1 MQMLS
6 KTNYDF
12 LRWKWQAIALSA
24 VIILGGLGLIA
35 TNGLPLGI
43 DFSGGT
49 LLVVEFEQPVSEE
62 QVRNAVNPLPGEEV
76 VQQYGAIAERR
87 MLIRLPQIEG
97 AVEGNSLEQASTQVE
112 QALQKAALPKF
123 TIVNRELVSAVIGR
137 DLQLRGI
144 YATLASLLAI
154 TIYIGIRFRFTFAV
168 GAIVATLHDVL
179 VTLAFLVF
187 FGYDLS
193 LNVVAAILTITGYSV
208 NDTIVIFDRVRENL
222 RSRRREPLDKIVN
235 ESVNQTLS
243 RTIIT
248 AGTTFLSVLSIFL
261 FGGEALRG
269 FSFTMLVGIASGTY
283 STIFIASAI
292 AIILSASKART
303 TVAAASSGDAAA
315 SQGGKSAPV
324 SQGGKKQKRAR
335 AS

>member
-1 MQMLS
+1 MQILS
-6 KTNYDF
+6 KTNYNF
-12 LRWKWQAIALSA
+12 LRWKWHAIALSLA
-24 VIILGGLGLIA
+24 VILGGFGMIA
-35 TNGLPLGI
+35 AKGLPLGI

-49 LLVVEFEQPVSEE
+49 LIVVQFEQPVTEA
-62 QVRNAVNPLPGEEV
+62 QVRNAVESLPGEEV
-76 VQQYGAIAERR
+76 VQTYGAASERR
-87 MLIRLPQIEG
+87 MLIRLPQTEG
-97 AVEGNSLEQASTQVE
+97 AVEGNSLEQASLQVE
-112 QALQKAALPKF
+112 QALQKAGLPKF

-154 TIYIGIRFRFTFAV
+154 TIYIGIRFRFSFAV

-179 VTLAFLVF
+179 VTLAFLAF

-222 RSRRREPLDKIVN
+222 RSRRRDPLDTIVN

-269 FSFTMLVGIASGTY
+269 FAFTMLVGIVSGTY

-292 AIILSASKART
+292 AIILSAGKART
-303 TVAAASSGDAAA
+303 PAAAAPSGNATA
-315 SQGGKSAPV
+315 
-324 SQGGKKQKRAR
+324 SQGGKKQKRAK

>member
-1 MQMLS
+1 MQLLNNA
-6 KTNYDF
+6 NYDF
-12 LRWKWQAIALSA
+12 LRWKWHALALSA
-24 VIILGGLGLIA
+24 IVILTGLGMIA
-35 TNGLPLGI
+35 TRGLPLGI
-43 DFSGGT
+43 DFSGGS
-49 LLVVEFEQPVSEE
+49 LIVVEFEQPVTEE
-62 QVRNAVNPLPGEEV
+62 QVRNAVDRLPGEEV
-76 VQQYGAIAERR
+76 VQQYGTAAERR
-87 MLIRLPQIEG
+87 MLIRLPQTEG
-97 AVEGNSLEQASTQVE
+97 AVEGNSLEQASSNVE
-112 QALQKAALPKF
+112 AALDKAGLPKHS
-123 TIVNRELVSAVIGR
+123 IVNRELVSAVIGR

-144 YATLASLLAI
+144 YATLASLVAI
-154 TIYIGIRFRFTFAV
+154 TIYIGFRFRFSFAV

-187 FGYDLS
+187 FKYDLS

-269 FSFTMLVGIASGTY
+269 FSFTMLVGIVSGTY
-283 STIFIASAI
+283 STVFIASAI
-292 AIILSASKART
+292 AIILSGGKARAA
-303 TVAAASSGDAAA
+303 AAASSGD
-315 SQGGKSAPV
+315 V
-324 SQGGKKQKRAR
+324 VQGGKKQKRAK

>member
-1 MQMLS
+1 MQILS
-6 KTNYDF
+6 KTNFNF
-12 LRWKWQAIALSA
+12 LRWKWHALGLSL
-24 VIILGGLGLIA
+24 VVILGGLAMIA
-35 TNGLPLGI
+35 TKGMPLGI

-49 LLVVEFEQPVSEE
+49 LLVVQFEQPVTEE
-62 QVRNAVNPLPGEEV
+62 QVRNAVDPLPGEEV
-76 VQQYGAIAERR
+76 VQQYGEAGERR
-87 MLIRLPQIEG
+87 MLIRLPQTEG
-97 AVEGNSLEQASTQVE
+97 AVEGNSLEQASTGVE
-112 QALQKAALPKF
+112 QALAKTGLPKF

-144 YATLASLLAI
+144 YATLASLIAI
-154 TIYIGIRFRFTFAV
+154 TIYIGIRFRFSFAV
-168 GAIVATLHDVL
+168 GAIAATLHDVL

-248 AGTTFLSVLSIFL
+248 AGTVFLSVLSIFL

-269 FSFTMLVGIASGTY
+269 FSFTMLVGTLSGTY

-292 AIILSASKART
+292 AIVLSERSHRT
-303 TVAAASSGDAAA
+303 AAAASPTDAAA
-315 SQGGKSAPV
+315 G
-324 SQGGKKQKRAR
+324 QGGKKQKRAR